1 MKIGIIIVNYNGKH
15 LLEKNLQSVV
25 DTEYEDFEIIGYK
38 SSPTIKLQLSN

>member
-25 DTEYEDFEIIGYK
+25 DTEYEDFEIIVVD
-38 SSPTIKLQLSN
+38 LSLIHI